1 MPAAPESLA
10 LRACPVHDFAD
21 VCTVP
26 LKRGA
31 DTSPEAWLA
40 RVFDVRSAPAW
51 VGLLF
56 VARQA
61 LSPLV
66 GIPRGTLAAFAPAR
80 VEGDEVLVDT
90 PDRHLHFWLGLAV
103 RQDPPRLVATTV
115 VKLKGWRG
123 RLYWLPVGV
132 LHRPVLTAMMR
143 RAVARE
149 RRERGRRTR
158 GVRAR

>member
-1 MPAAPESLA
+1 MVARDCPASARAIIRSASKVRIRPSLSSMVVSMA
-10 LRACPVHDFAD
+10 ARQSSSVFA
-21 VCTVP
+21 
-26 LKRGA
+26 
-31 DTSPEAWLA
+31 
-40 RVFDVRSAPAW
+40 VRSAPAW

-66 GIPRGTLAAFAPAR
+66 GIPKGTLQAFAPAM

-132 LHRPVLTAMMR
+132 LHRPVLAAMMR
-143 RAVARE
+143 RAV
-149 RRERGRRTR
+149 RRERAERRRVR
-158 GVRAR
+158 GARRR